1 MEVPAAGLEPGFSAR
16 LVIRRWEKPK
26 GRHSGRKA
34 YPVGRCGERCSWADL
49 PGKCCRNCP
58 RATACLSG
66 ALPRQYVVLSRS
78 IFMEELVQVAE
89 SQSSMGKQF
98 NSPKRIVAY
107 FSMEIALENA
117 MPSYSGGLGVLA
129 GDTIRAA
136 ADIRLPMVAVSLLYR
151 KGYFSQRL
159 AEDGSQTEEPVEW
172 RVEDFLEK
180 EDARVSVPLESRR
193 VELRAWRYTVKGAR
207 GFEVPVYFLDADL
220 PTNQECDR
228 NLTGS
233 LYGGDSYYRL
243 CQEVLL
249 GIGGVRM
256 LRALGYQDISRY
268 HMNEGHAAL
277 LTLELLGEE
286 AAKAGRKSVN
296 GDDIEKVR
304 SKCVFTTHTPVPAGH
319 DRFPVEL
326 MTRAFPAQTE
336 FFDLKDTSS
345 AELLKRVLQ
354 AETNFP
360 ALQEAASHG
369 ASVNMTH
376 LALGLSNFVNGVAK
390 KHGEVSRR
398 MFPEFLIEAIT
409 NGVHAGTWAAP
420 AFQQLFDRYIPAW
433 REDNY
438 SLRSA
443 LGLPAEE
450 VWAAHLISK
459 HELFESVRQKTG
471 LKLDPDVFT
480 IGFARRATGY
490 KRADLILSDLDRLRE
505 IAKNAGKFQIIFA
518 GKAHPNDGGGKQ
530 IIQKIFKAKKA
541 LKKTVPIVFLDDY
554 NLELGRKIT
563 SGCDLWLN
571 TPQYPMEASGTS
583 GMKAALNGVP
593 SLSILDGWWVEGNI
607 EGVTGWSIG
616 EPRHPGTM
624 AAATD
629 NAHEAQSLY
638 AKLENVILPMF
649 YKERWRY
656 LSVMQHAIAINGS
669 FFNTQRMVQQYV
681 TEAYLR

>member
-1 MEVPAAGLEPGFSAR
+1 
-16 LVIRRWEKPK
+16 
-26 GRHSGRKA
+26 
-34 YPVGRCGERCSWADL
+34 
-49 PGKCCRNCP
+49 
-58 RATACLSG
+58 
-66 ALPRQYVVLSRS
+66 
-78 IFMEELVQVAE
+78 
-89 SQSSMGKQF
+89 
-98 NSPKRIVAY
+98 
-107 FSMEIALENA
+107 

-136 ADIRLPMVAVSLLYR
+136 ADLKLPMVAISLLYR
-151 KGYFSQRL
+151 KGFFTQILS
-159 AEDGSQTEEPVEW
+159 EDGVQSEEPAEW
-172 RVEDFLEK
+172 RVEDFLK
-180 EDARVSVPLESRR
+180 EESARVSVPLENRR
-193 VELRAWRYTVKGAR
+193 VELRCWRYDAVGAR
-207 GFEVPVYFLDADL
+207 GHIIPVYFLDADL
-220 PTNQECDR
+220 PSNEERDR

-256 LRALGYQDISRY
+256 LRAVGYEEIARY

-286 AAKAGRKSVN
+286 AEKAGRESVI
-296 GDDIEKVR
+296 GEDIERVR
-304 SKCVFTTHTPVPAGH
+304 DKCVFTTHTPVPAGH
-319 DRFPVEL
+319 DRFPVEFL
-326 MTRAFPAQTE
+326 TRAFPEQTG
-336 FFDLKDTSS
+336 FFDMKDTSS
-345 AELLKRVLQ
+345 SDLIKRALQ
-354 AETNFP
+354 AETSFP
-360 ALQEAASHG
+360 DLHDAARSG

-376 LALGLSNFVNGVAK
+376 LALSLSNFVNGVAK

-409 NGVHAGTWAAP
+409 NGVHAATWASS
-420 AFQQLFDRYIPAW
+420 AFQQLFDRYIPSW

-443 LGLPAEE
+443 LGLPPEE
-450 VWAAHLISK
+450 VWAAHLLSK
-459 HELFESVRQKTG
+459 HELFETVREKTG
-471 LKLDPDVFT
+471 LKLEPDVFT

-541 LKKTVPIVFLDDY
+541 LKKNVQTVFLDNY
-554 NLELGRKIT
+554 NMELGGKIT
-563 SGCDLWLN
+563 SGVDLWLN
-571 TPQYPMEASGTS
+571 TPQFPLEASGTS

-593 SLSILDGWWVEGNI
+593 SLSILDGWWVEGHI

-616 EPRHPGTM
+616 ELHRGTDVS
-624 AAATD
+624 TD
-629 NAHEAQSLY
+629 NAGEAESLY
-638 AKLENVILPMF
+638 HKLENVILPL
-649 YKERWRY
+649 YYNERQKY
-656 LSVMQHAIAINGS
+656 LEVMLHAIAINGS

-681 TEAYLR
+681 TDAYLR